1 MPQSLSPHKQGQGP
15 EVLGNPP
22 TLTSKRLTSKASML
36 SRLSLTTD
44 VNFSEL
50 EEIFIFNNP
59 LQEQLLFESVSRL
72 NDLGVD

>member
-1 MPQSLSPHKQGQGP
+1 
-15 EVLGNPP
+15 
-22 TLTSKRLTSKASML
+22 ML